1 MIQEFFISKTACLL
15 HDPPTKAWDICA
27 HRDHERRAREIASDI
42 LMGSILEGAGGKLG
56 LESVARA
63 DCLAASIDRW
73 LLSELI
79 GRQRGKF
86 PYYEIK
92 IKNIFNPKFSYVI
105 EKEIDYPK
113 KFTEELNRI
122 LKPVNDPRLAYHILY
137 ASYEPLWILR
147 NLPASP
153 ADTRAP
159 SHSIFDHVYATASMM
174 NWLIESERPKGLLL
188 FIDLGG
194 PQKFISS
201 SRKLGDLWVSSYLAS
216 ALAWSLFWILIKAL
230 GPDVMILPTC
240 RGNAFYYHSLLSML
254 RNLNIDENIIKK
266 IENISEE
273 IASYNP
279 AKDVIPK
286 YAVVPVTATF
296 MLPDLNILRKFDE
309 FREIKSLEGLEKF
322 LEKKYEEI
330 WNRIYNKV
338 IQECKKH
345 VNELGSLAEYAANLL
360 EQCKEFDFDKVP
372 PLPLRV
378 LVIHTDE
385 LYKLASS
392 DKEGLRDY
400 QLYHYMFKYLGYKL
414 SHEKIYKFRPEEK
427 LKLHDMTSKLK
438 SRELKSWPEE
448 SKRGFDYCSVCGRL
462 PAIIIMPSDK
472 SGFEEAGLRLTIEP
486 MFGFGERLC
495 PYCLIKRLLN
505 INFILETVMEELLGR
520 ASESRLEKREFLSVS
535 DIALMPFKRSF
546 IEVMKEL
553 DKSPDKEPIERF
565 LNKMTEMWK
574 SITSIIEVEAPG
586 EIIREEPL
594 IYREKVLLKDLEK
607 LRYKELKDE
616 LKYILL
622 LKSEAG
628 ILSKRELR
636 TIWSNF
642 IGDLKRDSIL
652 KRYVKNLEMI
662 EPFNTYYA
670 IIRSDGDSM
679 GKIIHGKVK
688 EGFRMNVDEY
698 LINILEGDIKMA
710 IQAIIQ
716 GKFNE
721 AKSICERNNVI
732 VTDKIL
738 KELNKLM
745 NNLIK
750 NGEILIS
757 PSYHSAL
764 SRALANSALRDAQVI
779 DRYDGFI
786 VYAGGDDL
794 LAVMPVKNCL
804 KAVKELRK
812 SFSFPSDDYKGFYK
826 VKEFLI
832 PALATA
838 SRSFSVYLSHY
849 MFPMYVA
856 ISRSYELMENLA
868 KEVKWIRC
876 NSKIREKDAL
886 VFSYSPRGGE
896 HNALLPLSDVS
907 DPESYISRD
916 IERIQVLIEIIE
928 AGKRRFSASLIYDLY
943 SNFELIK
950 PLIKNRNEFLLRSVL
965 EQILDRNCE
974 IADRT
979 VRKDFVRQWG
989 EKLMT
994 NYDLVFKIRDE
1005 DEQFLFLEEFIKGL
1019 IIYRTGLRGVE

>member
-427 LKLHDMTSKLK
+427 LKLHEMTSKLK
-438 SRELKSWPEE
+438 SRELESWPEG

-462 PAIIIMPSDK
+462 PAIIVMPSNK
-472 SGFEEAGLRLTIEP
+472 EGFEKKGLSITIEP
-486 MFGFGERLC
+486 MFRFGERLC

-505 INFILETVMEELLGR
+505 INYILKAIMEELLGKV
-520 ASESRLEKREFLSVS
+520 SEKELKSEFPSVS
-535 DIALMPFKRSF
+535 DIALIPFKKSF
-546 IEVMKEL
+546 IEAIKRL
-553 DKSPDKEPIERF
+553 DKSPDEEPVNNF
-565 LNKMTEMWK
+565 LESMTEVWNSIARISSEERGKIKVGDLIRKEVPVTYVEGILLENIKQLKHEKLKQELK
-574 SITSIIEVEAPG
+574 SILFLRSELGILGKHRLRTTWFKFAKDIGIIE
-586 EIIREEPL
+586 PL
-594 IYREKVLLKDLEK
+594 
-607 LRYKELKDE
+607 
-616 LKYILL
+616 
-622 LKSEAG
+622 
-628 ILSKRELR
+628 
-636 TIWSNF
+636 
-642 IGDLKRDSIL
+642 
-652 KRYVKNLEMI
+652 
-662 EPFNTYYA
+662 NTYYA
-670 IIRSDGDSM
+670 IIRSDGDNM
-679 GKIIHGKVK
+679 GKIIQGKIK
-688 EGFRMNVDEY
+688 KGFRINVDEY
-698 LINILEGDIKMA
+698 LINMLEGDVKKVIRA
-710 IQAIIQ
+710 IVQ
-716 GKFNE
+716 GKLDE
-721 AKSICERNNVI
+721 ARSICERNNVT
-732 VTDKIL
+732 VTDETL
-738 KELNKLM
+738 ERLSKLI
-745 NNLIK
+745 NSLIK
-750 NGEILIS
+750 NEEILVS

-764 SRALANSALRDAQVI
+764 SRALANSALRDAQI
-779 DRYDGFI
+779 INEHYNGFMI
-786 VYAGGDDL
+786 YAGGDDL

-856 ISRSYELMENLA
+856 MSRSYELMENLA

-928 AGKRRFSASLIYDLY
+928 ADKRRFSASLIYDLY

-965 EQILDRNCE
+965 EQMLDRNCE
-974 IADRT
+974 IADRN

-1005 DEQFLFLEEFIKGL
+1005 DKQFLFLEEFIKGL